1 MENNDNK
8 KRLSNLQSAEELRGK
23 KSGSTAGK
31 GGKKKLWL
39 SVILLAV
46 VLAAAFGVYYLSGQI
61 KPEGE
66 EPQATQ
72 APDNTVKVVSRDMND
87 VDRLTGE

>member
-31 GGKKKLWL
+31 GGKK
-39 SVILLAV
+39 S
-46 VLAAAFGVYYLSGQI
+46 FGC
-61 KPEGE
+61 
-66 EPQATQ
+66 
-72 APDNTVKVVSRDMND
+72 R
-87 VDRLTGE
+87 

>member
-31 GGKKKLWL
+31 GGKKQEQQFQKPSAYWVVQVN
-39 SVILLAV
+39 SLLHTSRACRAPS
-46 VLAAAFGVYYLSGQI
+46 LPRAGRG
-61 KPEGE
+61 KPFH
-66 EPQATQ
+66 
-72 APDNTVKVVSRDMND
+72 SY
-87 VDRLTGE
+87 